1 MNIIDDYASKM
12 GSVCIAENQIHK
24 MLFQEYGV
32 KQGLRDE
39 RGRGVLTGLTNISE
53 VNSFKM
59 ENGER
64 VQMDGKLTYRGYN
77 IKDLVQGS
85 LGRRFIFEEGAY
97 LLLFGKLPTE
107 TQLMEFHKVLAAAM
121 TLPNG
126 FTRDIIMKASSRDIM
141 NSMTRSVLTLS
152 SYDDEFDN
160 LDVDNVLSQCIRL
173 IAEIPMLAMYA
184 YHAHNHYENNDSMY
198 IHRPDENLSIAE
210 NILRMLRPDCRFS
223 ELEAHVLDVALLLHM
238 EHGGGNNSTFT
249 IRVVTSTGTDTYAAT
264 AAALSSLKGPKHGGA
279 NIKVMQMMDDIRNH
293 IHDYYD
299 EDEIKAYLNGILEK
313 EYFDRKGLIYGIG
326 HAIYTLSDPR
336 ELILKQFVEALAED
350 KGRNMDLLL
359 YNQIEK
365 LAPRL
370 IMKKRNTFKVVSPNV
385 DFYSGFVYNMMNI
398 PVELYTPLFAI
409 ARMVGWSAHRIEE
422 LISANKIIRPAYMS
436 LATDKQYV
444 PREERRE

>member
-436 LATDKQYV
+436 VARQTGYTPLED
-444 PREERRE
+444 R

>member
-1 MNIIDDYASKM
+1 MNIIDEYAKQM
-12 GSVCIAENQIHK
+12 GSVCMRENQIHK

-107 TQLMEFHKVLAAAM
+107 AQLMEFHKVLAAAM
-121 TLPNG
+121 TLPND
-126 FTRDIIMKASSRDIM
+126 FTRDVIMKAASKDIM

-152 SYDDEFDN
+152 SYDNEYDN
-160 LDVDNVLSQCIRL
+160 LDVDNVLAQCIRL

-210 NILRMLRPDCRFS
+210 NILRLLRPDCRFT

-279 NIKVMQMMDDIRNH
+279 NIKVMEMMDDIRMH
-293 IHDYYD
+293 IHDYTD
-299 EDEIKAYLNGILEK
+299 EDEIRAYLNGILEK

-336 ELILKQFVEALAED
+336 EVILKMFVEALAED
-350 KGRNMDLLL
+350 TGRNTDLLL

-370 IMKKRNTFKVVSPNV
+370 IMKKRHTFKVVSPNV

-436 LATDKQYV
+436 LATDKTYV
-444 PREERRE
+444 PREERR

>member
-1 MNIIDDYASKM
+1 MNIIDEYAKQM
-12 GSVCIAENQIHK
+12 GSLCISENQIHK

-77 IKDLVQGS
+77 IKELVQGS

-97 LLLFGKLPTE
+97 LLLFGKLPIE
-107 TQLMEFHKVLAAAM
+107 SQLMEFHRILAAAM
-121 TLPNG
+121 VLPNG
-126 FTRDIIMKASSRDIM
+126 FTRDIIMKAASKDIM

-152 SYDDEFDN
+152 SYDDQYDN
-160 LDVDNVLSQCIRL
+160 LDTDNVLAQCIRL
-173 IAEIPMLAMYA
+173 IAQIPMLAMYA

-299 EDEIKAYLNGILEK
+299 EEEITAYLNGILEK

-350 KGRNMDLLL
+350 KGRNMDLFL
-359 YNQIEK
+359 YNQIET

-370 IMKKRNTFKVVSPNV
+370 IMKKRHTFKVVSPNV

-436 LATDKQYV
+436 LATDKPYV
-444 PREERRE
+444 PREERR

>member
-336 ELILKQFVEALAED
+336 ELILKQFVEALAKD

-444 PREERRE
+444 PREERR

>member
-198 IHRPDENLSIAE
+198 IHRPDENSSIAE

-444 PREERRE
+444 PREERR

>member
-152 SYDDEFDN
+152 SYDDAFDN

-444 PREERRE
+444 PREERR

>member
-39 RGRGVLTGLTNISE
+39 RGRGVLTGLPNISE

-444 PREERRE
+444 PREERR

>member
-444 PREERRE
+444 PREERR